1 MRIELG
7 TGAIQRIGGARR
19 LVDTLR
25 CARVLGVR
33 HR

>member
-7 TGAIQRIGGARR
+7 VGAFQGIGGARR

-25 CARVLGVR
+25 CARVLDVR
-33 HR
+33 YR